1 MEKLISNEFRQKKR
15 NLLALEAEKPIS
27 GLAELRFKIA
37 YTEQFP
43 WRESTLSI
51 ISVLELSVIA
61 MVELSVHF

>member
-27 GLAELRFKIA
+27 GVTELRFKIA

-51 ISVLELSVIA
+51 ISVLE
-61 MVELSVHF
+61 